1 MALLQE
7 RLKELLSYDPLTGVF
22 LWKVAKKRGGSAGD
36 VAGYSSPEG
45 YIIIGVDGGHY
56 KAHRLAWLI
65 HYGTAPDIEVDHID
79 LDKSNNAIANLRL
92 ATRSQNRS
100 NVRAYKNSTS
110 GQKGVTPHRMTGKWQ
125 ATISI
130 NGKQKYLG
138 LFKDREIA
146 AAAYAQAAHELHG
159 TFARVA

>member
-1 MALLQE
+1 MITQE

-22 LWKVAKKRGGSAGD
+22 LWRVAKKRGGSPGD
-36 VAGYSSPEG
+36 RAGYSQSNG
-45 YIIIGVDGGHY
+45 YVVIRVDRKLC
-56 KAHRLAWLI
+56 KAHRLAWLF
-65 HYGTAPDIEVDHID
+65 HYGEIPDREVDHIN
-79 LDKSNNAIANLRL
+79 LDKSDNRISNLRL

-138 LFKDREIA
+138 LFEDREVA
-146 AAAYAQAAHELHG
+146 ASAYAKAAQELHG
-159 TFARVA
+159 KFARVA